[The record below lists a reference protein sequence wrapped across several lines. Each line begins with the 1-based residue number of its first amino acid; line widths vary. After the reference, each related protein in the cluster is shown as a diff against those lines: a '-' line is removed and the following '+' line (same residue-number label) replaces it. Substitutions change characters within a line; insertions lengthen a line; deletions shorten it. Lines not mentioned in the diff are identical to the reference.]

1 MSKKVRRVKGQT
13 RAAAIAAEKAAN
25 EITTIDD
32 FEEEYAYVFN
42 DMRQVLILAIIMF
55 ALLIGLNLLLQ

>member
-13 RAAAIAAEKAAN
+13 KSAARAAEKSAN
-25 EITTIDD
+25 EITAED
-32 FEEEYAYVFN
+32 FEQEYAYVFK

>member
-13 RAAAIAAEKAAN
+13 KAAARAAEQSAN
-25 EITTIDD
+25 EITAED
-32 FEEEYAYVFN
+32 FEQEYAYVFK
-42 DMRQVLILAIIMF
+42 DMRQVLILAVVMF

>member
-13 RAAAIAAEKAAN
+13 KAAARAAEQSAN
-25 EITTIDD
+25 EITAED
-32 FEEEYAYVFN
+32 FEQEYAYVFK
-42 DMRQVLILAIIMF
+42 DMRQVLILAIVMF

>member
-13 RAAAIAAEKAAN
+13 KSAARAAEQSAN
-25 EITTIDD
+25 EITAED
-32 FEEEYAYVFN
+32 FEKEYAYVFK
-42 DMRQVLILAIIMF
+42 DMRQVLLLAIVMF

>member
-13 RAAAIAAEKAAN
+13 KSAARAAKHSAN
-25 EITTIDD
+25 EITAED
-32 FEEEYAYVFN
+32 FEQEYAYVFK
-42 DMRQVLILAIIMF
+42 DMTQVLILAIVMF

>member
-1 MSKKVRRVKGQT
+1 MTKKVRRVKGQT
-13 RAAAIAAEKAAN
+13 KSAARAAEQSAN
-25 EITTIDD
+25 EITAED
-32 FEEEYAYVFN
+32 FEQEYAYVFK

>member
-13 RAAAIAAEKAAN
+13 KSAARAAEQSAN
-25 EITTIDD
+25 EITVDD
-32 FEEEYAYVFN
+32 FEQEYAYVFK
-42 DMRQVLILAIIMF
+42 DMRQVLLLAIVMF